1 VPLLNLILCSAAAML
16 LLTLVMS
23 NIERLSYAWLC
34 FREWLRRRMTV
45 TTDPEW
51 PHLPPPRCAKCGYDL
66 RASPDRCP
74 ECGAPLDKVEGTIVK
89 YLMSL
94 RGRQK
99 D

>member
-1 VPLLNLILCSAAAML
+1 MWLTL
-16 LLTLVMS
+16 LLWSSAGLCLVIVVTS
-23 NIERLSYAWLC
+23 NLERLSYAWLNL
-34 FREWLRRRMTV
+34 RAWLRRRMMV

-74 ECGAPLDKVEGTIVK
+74 ECGTPLDKVEGTIVK

>member
-1 VPLLNLILCSAAAML
+1 V
-16 LLTLVMS
+16 LLTLLCWSSAALVLFVFVTT
-23 NIERLSYAWLC
+23 NIERLSYGWLMIRAW
-34 FREWLRRRMTV
+34 WRRRMMV

-51 PHLPPPRCAKCGYDL
+51 PHLPPPKCGKCGYDL
-66 RASPDRCP
+66 RASPNRCP
-74 ECGAPLDKVEGTIVK
+74 ECGTRVDAVDGTIVR